1 MSSMIRES
9 ARVVD
14 ELPDGDAFGEWR
26 GIAVEV
32 EQPLRDE
39 L

>member
-1 MSSMIRES
+1 
-9 ARVVD
+9 VVE
-14 ELPDGDAFGEWR
+14 ELADCDAFGEWR

-32 EQPLRDE
+32 EQSFRDE